1 MVNDLI
7 QRGLQ
12 QHNAGRLQEAKS
24 LYEQVLML
32 QPQHPDALHL
42 LGVIALQSGDAGG
55 AAALIEKA
63 IHVQPKNPAFLA
75 NLAHAY
81 FALQRLEDA
90 HAAFRRAARLN
101 PRNPQLAVGAA
112 NCLAMLGRAAE
123 AERQLRGV
131 VRRHPGFALA
141 WFNLANAVRQQ
152 GCEQEAADLYRRATQ
167 LEPEFPDAHNNLG
180 SVLHALE
187 RFEEAEQAYRQ
198 YLALQPDS
206 ATGYCNLASVL
217 IDRGRF
223 ADAETVCRQALV
235 RFHDFADLHP
245 ILAAAL
251 GHQGKLTEALA
262 AFRTAAT
269 LAPDSARALWAYGAA
284 LYESGKSE
292 QAQEWLERA
301 RALQPDMPEFR
312 NSMAGAYLSEGNLQA
327 GWEEFEFRPA
337 RRQFV
342 AKFPELSLVTELP
355 PTLSGKNICLLREQG
370 LGDELF
376 FLRFAAMLKSRG
388 AKITHRA
395 NAKIASILERV
406 PVFDRVINQDDPVP
420 AVDFTMLVGDIPR
433 ALGRLE
439 SSPYRPRI
447 FAHNMMLPRMF
458 RVFFPELAP
467 PLTLAPPPEQVERLR
482 QRLAAL
488 GPPPYLGITWRG
500 GAAPEEQRGR
510 SWLLYKQVSL
520 QQFGQAVRG
529 LNATFFALQRNPEP
543 GEIEQLS
550 THIGD
555 PVHDFTALNED
566 LEAMLALLAL
576 IDDYIGVSN
585 TNMHLRAG
593 VGKTARVLVPC
604 PAEWRWMAWGKESP
618 WFPGFRI
625 YRQGPNGD
633 WSEAVSALREDLR
646 ARWNS

>member
-1 MVNDLI
+1 MVDDLI
-7 QRGLQ
+7 KKGLQ
-12 QHNAGRLQEAKS
+12 QHRAGHFQEAKS
-24 LYEQVLML
+24 LYEQVLIL

-123 AERQLRGV
+123 AERHLRGV

-152 GCEQEAADLYRRATQ
+152 GREQEAADLYRRATQ

-284 LYESGKSE
+284 LCESGKSE

-301 RALQPDMPEFR
+301 RALQPDMPEFH

-395 NAKIASILERV
+395 SAKIASILARCDTIDEIITSTKPI
-406 PVFDRVINQDDPVP
+406 PVADHVL
-420 AVDFTMLVGDIPR
+420 LVGDLPLATMKLASHEIP
-433 ALGRLE
+433 
-439 SSPYRPRI
+439 
-447 FAHNMMLPRMF
+447 
-458 RVFFPELAP
+458 P
-467 PLTLAPPPEQVERLR
+467 PLSLKPREESV
-482 QRLAAL
+482 QRVADLL
-488 GPPPYLGITWRG
+488 KEFGPAPYLGLTWRG
-500 GAAPEEQRGR
+500 GTAPEEQRGR

-550 THIGD
+550 THIGY

-604 PAEWRWMAWGKESP
+604 PAEWRWMAAGDESP

-625 YRQGPNGD
+625 YRQGLDGS
-633 WSEAVSALREDLR
+633 WEAALTRLAQDLVASFGSSSTR
-646 ARWNS
+646 S